1 MLREALY
8 HKSFGAARAGML
20 LSFAAFLSLFL
31 LSGQD
36 AQAGKRARA
45 GDTQTIPKGIYI
57 GPVDVG
63 GLTADGARAKVD
75 AFLEEAGGV
84 RLTLKGADEDD
95 VQGVTP
101 QALGLKWNNPDI
113 TGEAFDYGR
122 KGNAV
127 KRYKELKDLEHQTR
141 KLPLDVSLDEAAVR
155 ALLDENAKRYEQKAV
170 NYELHRVNGQF
181 EITSGQTG
189 MELDV
194 NTSLDRIMK
203 TVSDGWD
210 FKPAEIELAVAVQEP
225 KGGKAELE
233 SVRDVLGTYT
243 TSYKTSSAAR
253 RANVENGCRL
263 ASDATVY
270 PGEEYSVLE
279 HITPFTEANG
289 YKLAGSYLNGQVV
302 DSLGGGICQVSTTL
316 YNAVLRAELNV
327 TERHNHSMI
336 VGYVSPSAD
345 AAIAESS
352 GKDFKFVNNMDT
364 PVYIEGYTTEDKKI
378 TFVIYGKEVRDPDHK
393 VSFESETLEKTEPDS
408 EVINANA
415 SLPAGEIH
423 VQSAHIGYKAQLW
436 KVVTEK
442 DVQVSRE
449 VINKSYYQMVPRTA
463 TVGTATADPSAAE
476 RISQAIATGS
486 IDQVRAVADA
496 IRAGAALPQVAPPP
510 EAPAPAPAEAVPA
523 PQPEAPQPAQEPQPE
538 PPAEEPV
545 AVDPLESTEE

>member
-1 MLREALY
+1 MI
-8 HKSFGAARAGML
+8 
-20 LSFAAFLSLFL
+20 LSVAAFLTLFL
-31 LSGQD
+31 AAGCD

-63 GLTADGARAKVD
+63 GLTEKGAREKVES
-75 AFLEEAGGV
+75 FLEEAGGV
-84 RLTLKGADEDD
+84 RLTLKGAEEDD

-101 QALGLKWNNPDI
+101 QALGLKWNNPDVS
-113 TGEAFDYGR
+113 GEAFDYGR

-141 KLPLDVSLDEAAVR
+141 KLPLDVSLDRELVK
-155 ALLDENAKRYEQKAV
+155 ALLDENVERYEQKAV
-170 NYELHRVNGQF
+170 NYELHRKDGKF
-181 EITSGQTG
+181 EITAGQSG

-194 NTSLDRIMK
+194 EATLDRIMK

-210 FKPAEIELAVAVQEP
+210 FQPTEIDLVIAVQEP
-225 KGGKAELE
+225 KGGKEDLE

-289 YKLAGSYLNGQVV
+289 YQLAGSYLNGQVV

-316 YNAVLRAELNV
+316 YNAVLRAELDV

-352 GKDFKFVNNMDT
+352 GKDFRFVNRMDS
-364 PVYIEGYTTEDKKI
+364 PIYIEGYTTEDKKI

-393 VSFESETLEKTEPDS
+393 VSFESETLEKTEPDT

-423 VQSAHIGYKAQLW
+423 IQSAHIGYKAQLW

-449 VINKSYYQMVPRTA
+449 VINKSNYTMVPRTA

-486 IDQVRAVADA
+486 IDQVKAVADA
-496 IRAGAALPQVAPPP
+496 IRAGAALPQVT
-510 EAPAPAPAEAVPA
+510 APAPAEAPAAAPAEAAPA
-523 PQPEAPQPAQEPQPE
+523 PEPAAEQPAPEPAPEA
-538 PPAEEPV
+538 PAEEPV
-545 AVDPLESTEE
+545 